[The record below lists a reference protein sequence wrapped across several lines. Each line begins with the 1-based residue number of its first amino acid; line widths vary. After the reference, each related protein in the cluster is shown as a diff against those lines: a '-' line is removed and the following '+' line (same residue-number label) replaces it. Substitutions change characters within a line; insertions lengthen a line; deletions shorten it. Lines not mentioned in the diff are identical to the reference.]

1 MEIEVFDEK
10 QLVEMLI
17 QELEE
22 VKDWVSSKETFNNSD
37 HINWNLVEDSLHG
50 LFGLLAL
57 IKGNNG
63 GTYHSLM

>member
-1 MEIEVFDEK
+1 MEVELINEK
-10 QLVEMLI
+10 QLVEMMI

-22 VKDWVSSKETFNNSD
+22 VKDWVSSKETFYNSD
-37 HINWNLVEDSLHG
+37 HINWELVEGSLHD
-50 LFGLLAL
+50 LFGLLML